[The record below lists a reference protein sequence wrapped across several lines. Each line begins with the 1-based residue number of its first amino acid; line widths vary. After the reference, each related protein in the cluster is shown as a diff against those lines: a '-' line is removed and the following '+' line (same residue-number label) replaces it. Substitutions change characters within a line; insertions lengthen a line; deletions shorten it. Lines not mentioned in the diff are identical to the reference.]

1 MMMQP
6 ELQPALPTSD
16 ELPCSDDTPVD
27 NEDQNLLPN
36 VLLFLLASIWA
47 DRLDWYFGVDM
58 AVCHTTGVNPRMPVV
73 PDAFL
78 SVGVE
83 RKKGGKSHKSY
94 KRSTSSLLM
103 ILFHHTR
110 MALSRS
116 APSFSSRC
124 NAS

>member
-47 DRLDWYFGVDM
+47 DRLDWAAKCGM
-58 AVCHTTGVNPRMPVV
+58 AGIQVESANILTTRM
-73 PDAFL
+73 
-78 SVGVE
+78 
-83 RKKGGKSHKSY
+83 
-94 KRSTSSLLM
+94 LM
-103 ILFHHTR
+103 IVHVQ
-110 MALSRS
+110 S
-116 APSFSSRC
+116 
-124 NAS
+124 NQ